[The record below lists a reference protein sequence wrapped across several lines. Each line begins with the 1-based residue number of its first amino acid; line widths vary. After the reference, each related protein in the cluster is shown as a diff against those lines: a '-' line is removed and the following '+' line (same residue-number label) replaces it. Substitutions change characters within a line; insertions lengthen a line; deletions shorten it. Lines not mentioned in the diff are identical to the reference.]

1 MTATVRIGTKRQV
14 YNGTAKQ
21 TSGGLRKED
30 LMMYKGR
37 IVSRKQHSAGLKAI
51 ERLKKL
57 GYVAKKGRFSLFRKK
72 SSKKSKKTGGADGDD
87 MVDGMLEESNHVIE
101 NDADSVQEE
110 SNHVTETNNVTG
122 GRRGRK
128 ARKTRK
134 TRRH

>member
-1 MTATVRIGTKRQV
+1 MTAAVRIGTKRQV

-87 MVDGMLEESNHVIE
+87 MVDGMLDQADQTME
-101 NDADSVQEE
+101 NGVMDE
-110 SNHVTETNNVTG
+110 SNHVTDDGANHVTG
-122 GRRGRK
+122 GQRGRK
-128 ARKTRK
+128 GRKTRK
-134 TRRH
+134 TRRQ

>member
-1 MTATVRIGTKRQV
+1 MTASVRIGTKRQV

-87 MVDGMLEESNHVIE
+87 MVDGMLDQADQTMENVDHATDDVANH
-101 NDADSVQEE
+101 A
-110 SNHVTETNNVTG
+110 TG

-128 ARKTRK
+128 GRKTRK
-134 TRRH
+134 TRRQ